1 MRFNCKDLKMLLTA
15 TEQYLA
21 DIEYDD
27 VAWREF
33 ASLKQKVRAYADQ
46 EVWNC
51 EI

>member
-33 ASLKQKVRAYADQ
+33 ASLKQKVRACADQ